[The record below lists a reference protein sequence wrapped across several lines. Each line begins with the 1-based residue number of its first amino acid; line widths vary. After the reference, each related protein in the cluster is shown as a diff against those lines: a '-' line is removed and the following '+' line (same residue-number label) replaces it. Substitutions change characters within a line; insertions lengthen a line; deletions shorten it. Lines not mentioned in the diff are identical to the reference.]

1 MGVWEW
7 VDRGAAIRVARI
19 PKEKPAAPRRC
30 GPGHDGATVPAL
42 DQRPIDAP
50 SGMPETGIALC
61 RTTLRKGG

>member
-30 GPGHDGATVPAL
+30 GPGHDGAAVPVL
-42 DQRPIDAP
+42 DKSQLTRPAGDPKMA
-50 SGMPETGIALC
+50 SRCVEQH
-61 RTTLRKGG
+61 